1 MIHKDDKREV
11 SVSKKSNFL
20 GENNKKDKLTK
31 KGVQAPRKKILQPY
45 NLALRVLLSLKHFA
59 GGT

>member
-31 KGVQAPRKKILQPY
+31 KGVQAPTKKKFY
-45 NLALRVLLSLKHFA
+45 NRIISRCVFC
-59 GGT
+59 